1 MSERMT
7 PLTFRQLLSRAL
19 AEYEKEGTVFG
30 VHAKYVSPQKSL
42 PLLGGRVETP
52 FGPAA
57 GPNTQLSQ
65 NILAGYFAGAR
76 FFELKTVQKM
86 DGAELSA
93 CIARPCIKADDE
105 GYNCEWSTELTVP
118 QAMTEYI
125 HAYVAIK
132 ILSKRWGLGDPNGF
146 LFNMSVGYDL
156 AGIQTPKMDA
166 FINSLKNASRV
177 PAFTEA
183 LETAAQMLPDMA
195 EYIAAIDP
203 HICKSVTIS
212 TLHGCPPQEIESI
225 ASYLITKKHLHTL
238 VKCNPTILGYEFARK
253 RLDEAGYEYIAFD
266 DHHFREDLQYE
277 DAVPMF
283 RRLLALAKARRLTF
297 GVKLSNTF
305 PVDVK
310 AGELPSEEMYMS
322 GKALYL
328 LTMEMA
334 ARLSRDFEGKLR
346 ISYSGGADAFHLTEL
361 YRAGIWPITMATTIL
376 KPGGYDRFLQMAQSM
391 EKCSYKNKTT
401 ANPAAIAA
409 LSQKAVSDPTLRKA
423 LKPLPRRTIGKKVPL
438 TDCFTAPCQAGC
450 PIGQDVP
457 EYLSLM
463 EQGRAEEALRL
474 ITQRNPL
481 PFITGTI
488 CAHNCMNKCTRN
500 FYDTPVH
507 IREMKLQAAKKGYG
521 ALMSVPLEK
530 QTLTEARVAV
540 IGGGPAGLA
549 AAYYLGLAGASVTVF
564 EKERK
569 LGGVVRHVIP
579 AFRIPSAAI
588 DRDMKLVKAAGAKFV
603 MGKPAPE
610 LKKLQKKFDYILL
623 AAGANKSAL
632 LSIGG
637 RELNAV
643 AFLRALKAGEPV
655 ELGASVCIIG
665 GGNTAMDAARAALRV
680 PGVKE
685 VSIVYRRTKK
695 YMPADAEE
703 MELAVKEGVVFKE
716 LLAPVSADGKELV
729 CDVMELGAPDESG
742 RRSPVKTG
750 RQEVL
755 PCTALIS
762 ALGEKADGDFLRAYG
777 VEVPEKGRPAFRN
790 GNVFVLG
797 DLYRGPATVVEAMGD
812 ALAARDAIVGQ
823 PLVSRYP
830 AECSLSSEEAICR
843 KGRLDMS
850 SPEPQRC
857 LGCKAVC
864 ENCVSV
870 CPNRANVAVEI
881 PGGRMPQI
889 LHLDYACNE
898 CGNCAAF
905 CPYDSAPY
913 KDKFTY
919 FATEEDFADSTNRGF
934 VLLDRETQRIRV
946 RLEGKEFDCSLKGD
960 TPLPRELELLIVVL
974 LRDYDWLLV

>member
-7 PLTFRQLLSRAL
+7 PLTFRQLLTRAL
-19 AEYEKEGTVFG
+19 TEYEEKGTLFG
-30 VHAKYVSPQKSL
+30 VHAKFVSKGRSL
-42 PLLGGRVETP
+42 PLLGGWVETP

-132 ILSKRWGLGDPNGF
+132 ILSKRWELGDPNGF
-146 LFNMSVGYDL
+146 VFNMSVGYDL

-166 FINSLKNASRV
+166 FINGLKNAAKV

-183 LETAAQMLPDMA
+183 LQEAAAILPDMA

-225 ASYLITKKHLHTL
+225 AEYLIKQKHLHTL

-253 RLDEAGYEYIAFD
+253 RLDEAGYDYIAFD
-266 DHHFREDLQYE
+266 DHHFKEDLQYE
-277 DAVPMF
+277 DALPMF

-310 AGELPSEEMYMS
+310 AGELPSQEMYMS

-376 KPGGYDRFLQMAQSM
+376 KPGGYDRFLQMAESM
-391 EKCSYKNKTT
+391 EKCSYKARTT

-409 LSQKAVSDPTLRKA
+409 LSQKAVHDPALRKA

-438 TDCFTAPCQAGC
+438 TDCFTAPCQQGC

-457 EYLSLM
+457 EYLTLM
-463 EQGRAEEALRL
+463 EQGREEEAFRL
-474 ITQRNPL
+474 IAAKNPL

-488 CAHNCMNKCTRN
+488 CAHNCMQKCTRN

-507 IREMKLQAAKKGYG
+507 IREVKLQAARKGY
-521 ALMSVPLEK
+521 ASFMAAPLKKEA
-530 QTLTEARVAV
+530 LTEARVAV

-564 EKERK
+564 EKEKK

-588 DRDMKLVKAAGAKFV
+588 ERDIKLVKGAGAKFV

-610 LKKLQKKFDYILL
+610 FKKLQKKFDYILL
-623 AAGANKSAL
+623 AAGAGKSAL

-643 AFLRALKAGEPV
+643 AFLRSLKAGEEV
-655 ELGASVCIIG
+655 ELGENVCIIG

-680 PGVKE
+680 PGVKN
-685 VSIVYRRTKK
+685 VSVVYRRTKK
-695 YMPADAEE
+695 YMPADGEE
-703 MELAVKEGVVFKE
+703 MELAVEEGVQFKE
-716 LLAPVSADGKELV
+716 LLAPLSADGTTLV
-729 CDVMELGAPDESG
+729 CEVMELGAPDESG

-750 RQEVL
+750 RTESL
-755 PCTALIS
+755 PCDTLIS
-762 ALGEKADGDFLRAYG
+762 ALGEKADRDFLQAYG
-777 VEVPEKGRPAFRN
+777 VEAPQKGRPAFRT

-797 DLYRGPATVVEAMGD
+797 DLYRGPSTVAEAMGD
-812 ALAARDAIVGQ
+812 ALTARDAIVGA
-823 PLVSRYP
+823 PLQAEYP
-830 AECSLSSEEAICR
+830 EGSALSSCEALKR
-843 KGRLDMS
+843 KGRLDIS
-850 SPEPQRC
+850 ACEPKRC
-857 LGCKAVC
+857 LGCKGVC

-870 CPNRANVAVEI
+870 CPNRANVAIAV
-881 PGGRMPQI
+881 PGMAMEQI

-919 FATEEDFADSTNRGF
+919 FATAEDFCDSTNSGF
-934 VLLDRETQRIRV
+934 TLLDRENRRIRV
-946 RLEGKEFDCSLKGD
+946 RLEGKEFDCSLQAD
-960 TPLPRELELLIVVL
+960 TPLPKELEMLIVTVL
-974 LRDYDWLLV
+974 QAYKYLLV

>member
-7 PLTFRQLLSRAL
+7 PLTFRQLLNRAL
-19 AEYEKEGTVFG
+19 TEYEKEGTLFG
-30 VHAKYVSPQKSL
+30 VHAKYVSSGKSL

-146 LFNMSVGYDL
+146 IFNMSVGYDL

-166 FINSLKNASRV
+166 FINGLKNASKV

-183 LETAAQMLPDMA
+183 LATAAEMLPDMG

-225 ASYLITKKHLHTL
+225 AAYLIQEKHLHTL

-253 RLDEAGYEYIAFD
+253 RLDEAGYDYIAFD

-277 DAVPMF
+277 DALPMF
-283 RRLLALAKARRLTF
+283 HRLLALAKSHRLTF

-310 AGELPSEEMYMS
+310 AGELPSQEMYMS

-361 YRAGIWPITMATTIL
+361 YRAGIWPITMVTTIL

-391 EKCSYKNKTT
+391 EKCSYKARNV
-401 ANPAAIAA
+401 ANPTAIAA
-409 LSQKAVSDPTLRKA
+409 LSEKAVHDPALRKA

-438 TDCFTAPCQAGC
+438 TDCFVAPCREGC
-450 PIGQDVP
+450 PIRQDVP
-457 EYLSLM
+457 EYLALM
-463 EQGRAEEALRL
+463 EQGRAEEALAL
-474 ITQRNPL
+474 ITRRNPL

-488 CAHNCMNKCTRN
+488 CAHNCMSKCTRN
-500 FYDTPVH
+500 FYDNPVH
-507 IREMKLQAAKKGYG
+507 IREMKLQAARQGY
-521 ALMSVPLEK
+521 ASLMAQPLQKEN
-530 QTLTEARVAV
+530 LTEARVAV

-549 AAYYLGLAGASVTVF
+549 AAYYLGLAGASVTVY
-564 EKERK
+564 EKEKK

-579 AFRIPSAAI
+579 TFRIPASSI
-588 DRDMKLVKAAGAKFV
+588 DKDVKLVKAAGARFV
-603 MGKPAPE
+603 LGKPAPE

-623 AAGANKSAL
+623 AAGANRSEM

-643 AFLRALKAGEPV
+643 AFLKSLKAGEALN
-655 ELGASVCIIG
+655 LGENVCIIG

-680 PGVKE
+680 PGVKH

-695 YMPADAEE
+695 YMPADTEE
-703 MELAVKEGVVFKE
+703 MELAVKEGVAFKE

-729 CDVMELGAPDESG
+729 CDVMELGAPDASG

-750 RQEVL
+750 NQTVL
-755 PCTALIS
+755 PCDTLIS
-762 ALGEKADGDFLRAYG
+762 ALGEKADADFLRAYG
-777 VEVPEKGRPAFRN
+777 VDVPEKGRPAFRN
-790 GNVFVLG
+790 GNIFVLG

-812 ALAARDAIVGQ
+812 AMAARDAIVGT
-823 PLVSRYP
+823 PLVKEYP
-830 AECSLSSEEAICR
+830 AGSTLAPCKAQER
-843 KGRLDMS
+843 KGRLDITS
-850 SPEPQRC
+850 SEPERC
-857 LGCKAVC
+857 LGCNSLC

-870 CPNRANVAVEI
+870 CPNRANAAIQV
-881 PGGRMPQI
+881 PGMTMPQI

-919 FATEEDFADSTNRGF
+919 FASEEDFADSTNSGFAVLDKERG
-934 VLLDRETQRIRV
+934 RIRV
-946 RLEGKEFDCSLKGD
+946 RLEGKEFDCALRAD
-960 TPLPRELELLIVVL
+960 TPLPKELELLIATVL
-974 LRDYDWLLV
+974 SDYEYLLV

>member
-7 PLTFRQLLSRAL
+7 PLTFRQLLTRAL
-19 AEYEKEGTVFG
+19 TEYEKEGTLFG
-30 VHAKYVSPQKSL
+30 VHTKYVSDGRCL
-42 PLLGGRVETP
+42 ALLGGRVETP

-132 ILSKRWGLGDPNGF
+132 ILSKRWGLGDPDGF

-156 AGIQTPKMDA
+156 AGIKTPKMDA
-166 FINSLKNASRV
+166 FINGLKNAARV
-177 PAFTEA
+177 AAFKEA
-183 LETAAQMLPDMA
+183 LAVAREMLPDMA
-195 EYIAAIDP
+195 DYIAAIDP

-238 VKCNPTILGYEFARK
+238 VKCNPTILGYEFARQ
-253 RLDEAGYEYIAFD
+253 RLDEAGYDYIAFD
-266 DHHFREDLQYE
+266 DHHFKEDLQYE

-283 RRLLALAKARRLTF
+283 HRLLALAKQHRVTF

-310 AGELPSEEMYMS
+310 AGELPSAEMYMS

-334 ARLSRDFEGKLR
+334 ARLSREFEGKLR

-361 YRAGIWPITMATTIL
+361 FRAGIWPITVATTIL
-376 KPGGYDRFLQMAQSM
+376 KPGGYDRFFQMAQQM
-391 EKCSYKNKTT
+391 DNCSYKPRNKS
-401 ANPAAIAA
+401 NPMAIAT
-409 LSQKAVSDPTLRKA
+409 LSQKATRDPALRKA

-438 TDCFTAPCQAGC
+438 TDCFTAPCQEGC

-457 EYLSLM
+457 EYLALM
-463 EQGRAEEALRL
+463 EQGREEEAFAL
-474 ITQRNPL
+474 IAQRNPL

-488 CAHNCMNKCTRN
+488 CAHKCMTKCTRN
-500 FYDTPVH
+500 FYDTPVR
-507 IREMKLQAAKKGYG
+507 IREMKLQAARGGYDAFMEEPLKK
-521 ALMSVPLEK
+521 EN
-530 QTLTEARVAV
+530 LTEAKVAIV
-540 IGGGPAGLA
+540 GGGPAGLA
-549 AAYYLGLAGASVTVF
+549 AAYYLGLAGAEVTVF
-564 EKERK
+564 EKEKK

-579 AFRIPSAAI
+579 NFRISKASI
-588 DRDMKLVKAAGAKFV
+588 DKDVKLVKAAGAKFV
-603 MGKPAPE
+603 LGKPAPE

-623 AAGANKSAL
+623 AAGANKSQL
-632 LSIGG
+632 LHIGG

-643 AFLRALKAGEPV
+643 AFLRSLKAGEAM
-655 ELGASVCIIG
+655 ELGENVCIIG
-665 GGNTAMDAARAALRV
+665 GGNTAMDAARAARRV
-680 PGVKE
+680 PGVKS

-703 MELAVKEGVVFKE
+703 MELAVKDGILFRE
-716 LLAPVSADGKELV
+716 LLAPVSAENGQLL
-729 CDVMELGAPDESG
+729 CDVMELGAPDASG

-750 RQEVL
+750 EQETL
-755 PCTALIS
+755 PCDTLIT
-762 ALGEKADGDFLRAYG
+762 ALGEKADGVFLRAYG

-812 ALAARDAIVGQ
+812 AMAARDAIVGT
-823 PLVSRYP
+823 PLVSEYP
-830 AECSLSSEEAICR
+830 AGSVLSPCEAIAR
-843 KGRLDMS
+843 KGRLDVK
-850 SPEPQRC
+850 SPQPNRC

-870 CPNRANVAVEI
+870 CPNRANAAITV
-881 PGGRMPQI
+881 PGMAIPQI

-919 FATEEDFADSTNRGF
+919 FSNEEDFRDSTNSGF
-934 VLLDRETQRIRV
+934 MILDKEAQRIRV
-946 RLEGKEFDCSLKGD
+946 RLEGKEFDCSLKGE
-960 TPLPRELELLIVVL
+960 TPLPRELELLIATAL
-974 LRDYDWLLV
+974 ADYSWLLV